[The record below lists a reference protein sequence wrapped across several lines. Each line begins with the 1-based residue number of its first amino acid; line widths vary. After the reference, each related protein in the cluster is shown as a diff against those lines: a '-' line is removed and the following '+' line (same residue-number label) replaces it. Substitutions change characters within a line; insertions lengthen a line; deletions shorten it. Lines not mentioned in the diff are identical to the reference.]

1 MPKVVSGTGMVEFV
15 QTGKHQTIDGGDKK
29 RPAPPPEKTPEA
41 KAAIAQAEAETAAEM
56 DPKPETKEE
65 TGLEAGDED
74 LAERAQQRI
83 SKKHREMKQA
93 EALAN
98 KLRAELEDSENF
110 SKSQYQRAQAAEEEA
125 TRLKAELGELR
136 SKTPAVE
143 KTGLVK
149 PDAKDPKYY
158 DEKGQFKAFEY
169 AEDLSGYSATKAVED
184 DRKRQ
189 TEERS
194 KAEQE
199 QAVAAFNARLEKA
212 REKYPDWKAVV
223 GGADT
228 QVPLYIQQ
236 YMVESDYGG
245 DLGYYF
251 AKHPD
256 ETARIFKL
264 SPIKAIAEIGKL
276 EVQWEPK
283 AAPPKAEEPIVP
295 KVPSGGAPAPI
306 KPLLGSGNAGT
317 NVDPAKMSPKDL
329 LAYTREKEAAKRRR

>member
-29 RPAPPPEKTPEA
+29 RPAPAEKTPEV
-41 KAAIAQAEAETAAEM
+41 KAAIAQAEAASAAEM
-56 DPKPETKEE
+56 DPKSEVKED

-74 LAERAQQRI
+74 LAERAQARI

-93 EALAN
+93 EALAM
-98 KLRAELEDSENF
+98 KLKAELEDTEQF
-110 SKSQYQRAQAAEEEA
+110 SKTQYQRAQAAEEEA
-125 TRLKAELGELR
+125 ARLKAELGELR
-136 SKTPAVE
+136 SKAPEV

-158 DEKGQFKAFEY
+158 DAQGQFKAFEY

-189 TEERS
+189 TEERT

-223 GGADT
+223 GGADI
-228 QVPLYIQQ
+228 QVPPYIQQ

-251 AKHPD
+251 AKHQD

-283 AAPPKAEEPIVP
+283 PPKAEEPIVP

-306 KPLLGSGNAGT
+306 KPILGSGNAGT